1 MDTRAEH
8 QPAESLRDQLRTAE
22 VNLKAAMTH
31 FRALR
36 KAAFAG
42 RYDPDEFDE
51 AVLSCRAAE
60 ASLLAA
66 QHAVAGSMAESPG
79 GQPPDVAPV
88 APAPV
93 APAPVAPAAPP
104 TPDPLARLRFARWLV
119 ETGRLSEQLAA

>member
-42 RYDPDEFDE
+42 RYDPDEFDQ
-51 AVLSCRAAE
+51 AVLACRAAE

-66 QHAVAGSMAESPG
+66 QHAVARSGAESPG
-79 GQPPDVAPV
+79 GQLPNV
-88 APAPV
+88 
-93 APAPVAPAAPP
+93 APVAPAAPP

-119 ETGRLSEQLAA
+119 ETGRLSEQMAA

>member
-42 RYDPDEFDE
+42 RYDPDEFDQ

-93 APAPVAPAAPP
+93 APAAPP

-119 ETGRLSEQLAA
+119 ETGRLSEQMAA